1 MHTQRLIAYA
11 FATCLVSLSAGPAMA
26 QNERGN
32 PNALLKGTYRHM
44 ASGSGA
50 SVPTTSSSELGFNPW
65 PDLTARGSGSAGD
78 HTYFTGVIT
87 YDGMGHATET
97 IQGIIIFT
105 GGFGP
110 GSFPLLTFE
119 ENCDWTYVVNRDLSF
134 SREGTCFG
142 TTTGGR
148 FAGSPYTF
156 SGLKWVGQIG
166 AGGSVLISYRVDPTM
181 ETTLSNGFVTK
192 GIGAAQGTEVRIPKR

>member
-1 MHTQRLIAYA
+1 MRTQRLIVCA
-11 FATCLVSLSAGPAMA
+11 FAACLVSLLAGSAMA
-26 QNERGN
+26 TDHPRN
-32 PNALLKGTYRHM
+32 PAVLKGTYRHI

-50 SVPTTSSSELGFNPW
+50 SVPTQSSSELGFNPW
-65 PDLTARGSGSAGD
+65 PDLTARGGGSAGD

-110 GSFPLLTFE
+110 GSLPPLLTFE
-119 ENCDWTYVVNRDLSF
+119 ENCDWTYVVNRDFSF
-134 SREGTCFG
+134 SREGTCVG

-148 FAGSPYTF
+148 FAGSPYTL

-166 AGGSVLISYRVDPTM
+166 AGGLVLISYRVDPTM
-181 ETTLSNGFVTK
+181 ETTLSNGFFTK
-192 GIGAAQGTEVRIPKR
+192 GIGAAQGTEVRMRKQ

>member
-1 MHTQRLIAYA
+1 MRTQRLIAYA
-11 FATCLVSLSAGPAMA
+11 FAAGLVSLMAGSAMA
-26 QNERGN
+26 DDERGN
-32 PNALLKGTYRHM
+32 PNALLKGTYRHI

-65 PDLTARGSGSAGD
+65 PDLTARGGGSAGD

-87 YDGMGHATET
+87 YDGKGYATET

-105 GGFGP
+105 GRFGP

-119 ENCDWTYVVNRDLSF
+119 ENCDWTYDVKRDGSF
-134 SREGTCFG
+134 TREGTCRG
-142 TTTGGR
+142 TTTGGQ
-148 FAGSPYTF
+148 FADSPYTL

-166 AGGSVLISYRVDPTM
+166 IGGAVLISYRVDPTM
-181 ETTLSNGFVTK
+181 ETTLSNGFFTK
-192 GIGAAQGTEVRIPKR
+192 TIGANQGTEVRIRTQ

>member
-1 MHTQRLIAYA
+1 MRTQRLFAYA
-11 FATCLVSLSAGPAMA
+11 FVAGLGLLSAGSATA
-26 QNERGN
+26 QNEIGN
-32 PNALLKGTYRHM
+32 PAVLKGTYRHI

-65 PDLTARGSGSAGD
+65 PDLTARGGGSAGN

-87 YDGMGHATET
+87 YDGKGNATET

-110 GSFPLLTFE
+110 GSHPLLTFE
-119 ENCDWTYVVNRDLSF
+119 ENCDWTYVVNRDFSF
-134 SREGTCFG
+134 SREGTCLG
-142 TTTGGR
+142 TTTGGQ
-148 FAGSPYTF
+148 FAGSPYTL

-166 AGGSVLISYRVDPTM
+166 IGSAVLISYQVDPTR
-181 ETTLSNGFVTK
+181 ETTLSNGFFSK
-192 GIGAAQGTEVRIPKR
+192 SIGAAQGIEMRMRRQ